1 MSFAH
6 RPMTDDEAQTFLAIL
21 LINKK
26 DPQAFALV
34 YPEMRENSFILSVLE
49 KRIEAFQL
57 PLFEKSALLA
67 LELFAQGN
75 PGRAVLSLI
84 DTMEAYQKYLPEKI
98 DISFISTFV
107 YPDGPYSQ
115 AGFETVWEDRKN
127 GIKVCGYNRMI

>member
-1 MSFAH
+1 MSFEH
-6 RPMTDDEAQTFLAIL
+6 RQMTDDEAQTFLSLL
-21 LINKK
+21 LINEK
-26 DPQAFALV
+26 DPT
-34 YPEMRENSFILSVLE
+34 
-49 KRIEAFQL
+49 AFQL

-84 DTMEAYQKYLPEKI
+84 DTMEAYEKYLPEKI

-115 AGFETVWEDRKN
+115 VGFETVWEDRKN
-127 GIKVCGYNRMI
+127 GTKVCGYNRMI